1 MQVTWSG
8 NEVDDHELYDSY
20 ESKDKNNLVVFAAFI
35 TNSNYDP
42 SKKINQNDK
51 NKFDFFL
58 FLFYIIFM
66 LPIMQENLKI
76 KDESIKMSRKAIKIK
91 EFNDALKN
99 ENANPLNE

>member
-35 TNSNYDP
+35 MNSNYDS

-58 FLFYIIFM
+58 FLFLYNIHVAC
-66 LPIMQENLKI
+66 NA
-76 KDESIKMSRKAIKIK
+76 RKP
-91 EFNDALKN
+91 KN
-99 ENANPLNE
+99 QR

>member
-8 NEVDDHELYDSY
+8 NEVDDHALYDSY

-35 TNSNYDP
+35 NNSNYYP
-42 SKKINQNDK
+42 FKKINQNDK

-91 EFNDALKN
+91 
-99 ENANPLNE
+99 